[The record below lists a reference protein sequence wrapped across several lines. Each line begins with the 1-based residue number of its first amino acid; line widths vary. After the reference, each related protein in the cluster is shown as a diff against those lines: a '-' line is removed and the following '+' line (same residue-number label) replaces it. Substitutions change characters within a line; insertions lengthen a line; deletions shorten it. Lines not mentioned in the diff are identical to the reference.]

1 MIVWSGRG
9 ILAPLVFIASMFL
22 FVILLGESSI
32 KPEYPFIA
40 AFTITG
46 FFSYFMGKKWNTQEG
61 RTFIDKAS
69 GQEVT
74 IRPNHSLFW
83 IPMQYWG
90 FISIGLAIVIAIS
103 TLVS

>member
-1 MIVWSGRG
+1 MLLDESTVD
-9 ILAPLVFIASMFL
+9 AS
-22 FVILLGESSI
+22 
-32 KPEYPFIA
+32 YPFIA

-90 FISIGLAIVIAIS
+90 FISIGLAIAVAIS
-103 TLVS
+103 SLVS